1 MIIRQENTLIED
13 TPKTYLSASESAGTS
28 VLRWKNN
35 SGFSASWAIQLGETG
50 EEKSEVLLLDTGVPV
65 AASGTTTAN
74 STFEHPA
81 DTPIY
86 AIKYDQ
92 VVFER
97 SITGTSG
104 VAAPITDGTL
114 TIQADNKYTQ
124 FDDTSGSVSYT
135 YKTYYKNSVLNV
147 TTSES
152 DWIIPGGY
160 SMYSLGKIKE
170 RTRGKL
176 LNNTYISDDELTD
189 WSNEWLEDMTNTAI
203 DVNQDYVLGTTEVAY
218 SGTAQEGTISA
229 ADFKQVRRAWHSS
242 GNSTFMMIKQDFTD
256 FTPNEEF
263 NETRPFFYMKGDS
276 IIGRNPHGSSGTI
289 SLTYY
294 KLNAVLDSDSDE
306 LPVCMR
312 GYSRSCVK
320 WCLAQGYRKD
330 KMITE
335 AEKLEMQVEMDKER
349 FKRELTPRHKS
360 GPSYIKIVEG
370 FPTEEE
376 MFLE

>member
-1 MIIRQENTLIED
+1 MIIKTLNTLTED
-13 TPKTYLSASESAGTS
+13 APKTYLSAAEIAGTS
-28 VLRWKNN
+28 VFRWKNN

-50 EEKSEVLLLDTGVPV
+50 EEKSEVLLLNTGTPV
-65 AASGTTTAN
+65 AVSGTTTVN
-74 STFEHPA
+74 STFEHPS

-97 SITGTSG
+97 ATVGTSG
-104 VAAPITDGTL
+104 TAVPITGGTI
-114 TIQADNKYTQ
+114 TIQADNKFTQ
-124 FDDTSGSVSYT
+124 FDDTSGSASYGYRT
-135 YKTYYKNSVLNV
+135 YFKNSVLNV
-147 TTSES
+147 TTTES
-152 DWIIPGGY
+152 DWITSAGL
-160 SMYSLGKIKE
+160 SQYSLGKIKD
-170 RTRGKL
+170 RIKGKL
-176 LNNTYISDDELTD
+176 LNPEYVTDDMITD
-189 WSNEWLEDMTNTAI
+189 WTNEWMESMTNTAI
-203 DVNQDYVLGTTEVAY
+203 DVNEDYVLGTTQVTF
-218 SGTAQEGTISA
+218 SGTAQEGTITA
-229 ADFKQVRRAWHSS
+229 EDFKQVRRAWHSNGS
-242 GNSTFMMIKQDFTD
+242 NTYMMTKQDFTD

-294 KLNAVLDSDSDE
+294 KLNATLDSDGDE

-312 GYSRSCVK
+312 GYSSSFIK
-320 WCLAQGYRKD
+320 WGLAQAYRID

-335 AEKLEMQVEMDKER
+335 AEKLEQQAEIDKER

-360 GPSYIKIVEG
+360 GPTYIDMVEG
-370 FPTEEE
+370 FPGEED